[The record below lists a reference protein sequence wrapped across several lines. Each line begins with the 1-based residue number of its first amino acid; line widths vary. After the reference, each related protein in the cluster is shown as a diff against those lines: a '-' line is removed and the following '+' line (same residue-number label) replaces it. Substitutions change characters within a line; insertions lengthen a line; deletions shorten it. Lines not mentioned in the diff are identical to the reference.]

1 MEVKQKVY
9 NPTFAIMKGIAII
22 SVVVGYCTLSKEV
35 EAYVNQYHL
44 AAFFFVAGYF
54 LTDKYV
60 FNPIQLIK
68 KRINS
73 LYIPFVVSCLAC
85 VLLHNLLCEFYVYST
100 PLSLREMLIGGSN
113 VLFRLFSSEPL
124 MGAMWF
130 CPTLLFASVIAGLT
144 LWAGTKFENRRICMT
159 LLFMLL
165 VISVAEIAMKV
176 FHLKSPYSIWQNMVI
191 SGILF
196 EGWLFRIFIEKYLL
210 QIRKFILF
218 FMGSTVALVL
228 YFLVNSGYLFNLQ
241 VAHLKEIPAFYLLVV
256 TFFASLMVYAFATS
270 LKTTFIGKAIAVVGD
285 HSFSIMML
293 HFLAFKLVS
302 LLICIVKDVP
312 LTEIS
317 SFPTIPYEN
326 IGWLF
331 AYTFVGCALPIAAV
345 MLKDKLL
352 NLCVR

>member
-1 MEVKQKVY
+1 
-9 NPTFAIMKGIAII
+9 
-22 SVVVGYCTLSKEV
+22 
-35 EAYVNQYHL
+35 
-44 AAFFFVAGYF
+44 
-54 LTDKYV
+54 
-60 FNPIQLIK
+60 
-68 KRINS
+68 
-73 LYIPFVVSCLAC
+73 
-85 VLLHNLLCEFYVYST
+85 
-100 PLSLREMLIGGSN
+100 
-113 VLFRLFSSEPL
+113 

-144 LWAGTKFENRRICMT
+144 LWAGTKFPNSRMGMT

-165 VISVAEIAMKV
+165 VISLAEIAMKV
-176 FHLKSPYSIWQNMVI
+176 FHVKSPYSIWQNMVI

-196 EGWLFRIFIEKYLL
+196 EGWLFRNYIEKYFLQTRNSLL
-210 QIRKFILF
+210 CSVGIIIAFVIYAFQSH
-218 FMGSTVALVL
+218 GC
-228 YFLVNSGYLFNLQ
+228 LFNLQ
-241 VAHLKEIPAFYLLVV
+241 SAHLKEVPAFYLLVM
-256 TFFASLMVYAFATS
+256 TFFASLMVYALAAL
-270 LKTTFIGKAIAVVGD
+270 LKTTILGKVIAVVGD

>member
-22 SVVVGYCTLSKEV
+22 SVVVGHCTLSKEV

-218 FMGSTVALVL
+218 FYGLTVALVL
-228 YFLVNSGYLFNLQ
+228 YFLVNSGYLFNL
-241 VAHLKEIPAFYLLVV
+241 
-256 TFFASLMVYAFATS
+256 
-270 LKTTFIGKAIAVVGD
+270 
-285 HSFSIMML
+285 
-293 HFLAFKLVS
+293 
-302 LLICIVKDVP
+302 
-312 LTEIS
+312 
-317 SFPTIPYEN
+317 
-326 IGWLF
+326 
-331 AYTFVGCALPIAAV
+331 
-345 MLKDKLL
+345 
-352 NLCVR
+352 